1 MKSDSEILNIVCKVY
16 GDGDFSEADPV
27 VAIDAGLVSLIT
39 PKGLI
44 TTSHQ
49 ARRQRTVV
57 SEHGQPR

>member
-39 PKGLI
+39 PHRAHHYLAPGAKATDG
-44 TTSHQ
+44 S
-49 ARRQRTVV
+49 
-57 SEHGQPR
+57 